1 MKKSLLAALLLV
13 GVMVGCKSGSDDPKG
28 VLTDF
33 FKALSDKDMSKARSL
48 ATANSKSMLDMM
60 EMGMKMSQDTSSD
73 MKFDP
78 AKMEFGEVKIDGDK
92 ATVPVTEKTS
102 GETLNYTLKKED
114 GSWKVAFDKS
124 SMMSM
129 GMEKM
134 NEKGIDAG
142 DSLDSALE
150 GLENLDRDSL
160 REGIDA
166 GIRAL
171 DSAKNKLEEIK
182 P

>member
-1 MKKSLLAALLLV
+1 MKRSLLAALFLAAV
-13 GVMVGCKSGSDDPKG
+13 VIGCKSSSSDPKG
-28 VLTDF
+28 VLNDF
-33 FKALSDKDMSKARSL
+33 FKALSEKDMAKARSL
-48 ATANSKSMLDMM
+48 ATADSKSMLDMM
-60 EMGMKMSQDTSSD
+60 EMGMKMSQDTASD

-78 AKMEFGEVKIDGDK
+78 SKMEFGEVKIEGDK

-114 GSWKVAFDKS
+114 GNWKVAFDKS
-124 SMMSM
+124 SMMTM

-134 NEKGIDAG
+134 NEKGIDVS
-142 DSLDSALE
+142 DSLDAAMDE
-150 GLENLDRDSL
+150 IENLDRDSL
-160 REGIDA
+160 RRGIDE

-171 DSAKNKLEEIK
+171 DSAKDALENLK